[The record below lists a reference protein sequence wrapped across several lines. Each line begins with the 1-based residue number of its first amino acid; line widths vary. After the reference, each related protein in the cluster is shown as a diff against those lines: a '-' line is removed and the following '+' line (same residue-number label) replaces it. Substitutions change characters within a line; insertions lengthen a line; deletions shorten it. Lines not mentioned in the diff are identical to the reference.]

1 MFGKKYKKGD
11 KIRLV
16 HGNSQGVVLADQKGG
31 KVLVEVSGVQMEV
44 HTSSI
49 KKK

>member
-1 MFGKKYKKGD
+1 MFNKYKKGD

-16 HGNSQGVVLADQKGG
+16 HGNTEGVVLADQKRG
-31 KVLVEVSGVQMEV
+31 KVLVEVGGVQMEV